1 MNGDERLY
9 ALLPAF
15 YRNRDAEQG
24 QPLRAL
30 LSVMESRYAA
40 VHADVQALYDAWFVE
55 TCPERLLPRLA
66 ELVGVEGMDDPARI
80 FPTTR
85 SAVGN
90 AVGYARR
97 KGTAWVLARALRDAT
112 GWPARV
118 VEPLED
124 VGSTQALAEV
134 RPGREGT
141 VSLRRPLPGAASP
154 DAPAPTADLRISSA
168 PREQFGAGT
177 DGRYGADRL
186 AVYLWRLG
194 SYPARPADA
203 CPVEGGWTFHPGG
216 IDAPLFHPPAT
227 LPPLMA
233 GPVPVPVP
241 APLTRDALRE
251 ALREAADAGTG
262 SLPLSVW
269 LDGDTEPVPA
279 AAIGVA
285 DLARPRVSAGVRV
298 VVDPE
303 RGRLAVAGG
312 AARVRVAYAWGFSG
326 DLGGGPY
333 DRRGSLTPAGAVEWT
348 AAVRAAAD
356 GSRPMEFRT
365 LGAALAEWERH
376 AAARP
381 AGARPPTGLIRVLD
395 SARYVEEV
403 HVPPVAGQ
411 SLAIEAANGQRP
423 TLAGDLVMRAL
434 PAGEVR
440 VNGLYVAGRLHVS
453 GQPRVTLSHC
463 TLRAPGAVPA
473 APAPA
478 PAPGS
483 GGDAP
488 VLSLRL
494 EHCVSGAL
502 LLSGAPAELRASD
515 SILDG
520 DGAAAYAVFE
530 RCTVLGR
537 VHAASLQAVDTLF
550 TGGVAVRDRTGG
562 GVACCYLGPDSL
574 PPATVEACQPSP
586 AAPGARPVFVS
597 TRFGDPGY
605 AQLSTATPAAVRA
618 GASDGSEMGA
628 FASLRNPQREA
639 NLRAALDEY
648 LPAGMRAA
656 VLYAT

>member
-1 MNGDERLY
+1 MSEDERLY

-30 LSVMESRYAA
+30 LSVIESRYAA
-40 VHADVQALYDAWFVE
+40 VHANVQALYDAWFVE
-55 TCPERLLPRLA
+55 TCPEWLLPYLA
-66 ELVGVEGMDDPARI
+66 DLVGVEGMDEPTRI

-112 GWPARV
+112 GWAARV

-124 VGSTQALAEV
+124 VGSTQALRDV
-134 RPGREGT
+134 RPGRGGT
-141 VSLRRPLPGAASP
+141 VSLRRPVPGAASP
-154 DAPAPTADLRISSA
+154 SAPARTADLRISSA
-168 PREQFGAGT
+168 PREQSGAGT
-177 DGRYGADRL
+177 DGRYGTDRL
-186 AVYLWRLG
+186 SVYLWRLH
-194 SYPARPADA
+194 SYPAPPADA
-203 CPVEGGWTFHPGG
+203 CPVQGGWTVHPGG
-216 IDAPLFHPPAT
+216 IDTPLFHPLAT
-227 LPPLMA
+227 LPPLA
-233 GPVPVPVP
+233 DGPVPLPVP

-251 ALREAADAGTG
+251 ALRADGPHP
-262 SLPLSVW
+262 LPLAVW
-269 LDGDTEPVPA
+269 LDGESDPVPA

-285 DLARPRVSAGVRV
+285 DLARWRAPAGARV

-303 RGRLAVAGG
+303 RGRLAVPAG
-312 AARVRVAYAWGFSG
+312 AARVRVAYAWGFSA

-333 DRRGSLTPAGAVEWT
+333 DRRASLTPAGAVEWT
-348 AAVRAAAD
+348 ATVRAAAD
-356 GSRPMEFRT
+356 GSRPTEFRT

-381 AGARPPTGLIRVLD
+381 AGALPPRGRVLVLD
-395 SARYVEEV
+395 SARYVEDV
-403 HVPPVAGQ
+403 GIPPVTGQ

-434 PAGEVR
+434 PAGEVS

-463 TLRAPGAVPA
+463 TLHAPGLPSVGLEPSPAKPVPGEG
-473 APAPA
+473 PE
-478 PAPGS
+478 
-483 GGDAP
+483 AP

-494 EHCVSGAL
+494 EHCMTGAL
-502 LLSGAPAELRASD
+502 LLSATGAELRVSD
-515 SILDG
+515 SILHG
-520 DGAAAYAVFE
+520 DGAAPIAVFQ

-537 VHAASLQAVDTLF
+537 VHATSLQAVDTLF
-550 TGGVAVRDRTGG
+550 TGGVAVRDRTAG
-562 GVACCYLGPDSL
+562 GVVCCYLGPDSRT
-574 PPATVEACQPSP
+574 PPAEACQPSA

-605 AQLSTATPAAVRA
+605 AQLSTATPMEVRA